1 MEEKVLSLAKEL
13 GDAGHDFLI
22 VIAKDGKVVNSVR
35 TYNDKKNVEAIVRL
49 IGNEITGLFNIIFPF

>member
-13 GDAGHDFLI
+13 GDSGHDFLI
-22 VIAKDGKVVNSVR
+22 IIAKDGKVVNSVR
-35 TYNDKKNVEAIVRL
+35 TYNNKKNVEAIVRL